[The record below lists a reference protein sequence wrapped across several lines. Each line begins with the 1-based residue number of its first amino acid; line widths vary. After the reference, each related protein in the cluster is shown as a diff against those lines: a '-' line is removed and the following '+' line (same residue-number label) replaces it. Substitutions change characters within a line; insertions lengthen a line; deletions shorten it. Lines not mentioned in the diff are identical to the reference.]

1 LHVPTV
7 CKDGSLN
14 RARRERDLDA
24 LAQEPYVDVLVVG
37 AGVTGAGVAL
47 DAASR
52 GLSVLLIDK
61 HDLAYGT
68 SRFSSKLVHGGLRYL
83 AHGEVGIAH
92 ECAVERGILLAHTA
106 PHLARRLAM
115 MIPLLPQVSRK
126 QAALARAGFVAGDVL
141 RTAARTPSALLPR
154 SRRIT
159 ATEVLDRAPAVR
171 PDGLRGGLLYWDG
184 QLEDDARLVV
194 ALART
199 AAAHG
204 ARVVTRCTAVTL
216 TGDGAGLRDELT
228 GTALDV
234 RAGAVI
240 NAAGVWAGELVDGI
254 TLRPSRGSHIVLRRQ
269 VLGELTA
276 AITMPVPGESSR
288 FVFALP
294 QRDGRVYVGLTDE
307 PVDGPI
313 PDVAEASED
322 EVTFLLG
329 VLNSALHVSVRRDQ
343 VAGAYA
349 GFRPLL
355 DGGTGSTADLSRRH
369 AVRTSPDGV
378 TTIVGGKLTT
388 YRRMAEDALDAAI
401 EARGLQGGPCVT
413 RRLPL
418 VGAAGRDIL
427 ARVPAPARLVAR
439 YGTEATA
446 VIAEAPPELRA
457 PIGGGLDITPAEL
470 WFAVRHEGA
479 LDADDLL
486 HRRTRIGLIPADL
499 ELARP
504 AADEALRHAG

>member
-1 LHVPTV
+1 MSTV
-7 CKDGSLN
+7 CKGTSLN

-24 LAQEPYVDVLVVG
+24 LVRKPYVDVLIVG

-106 PHLARRLAM
+106 PHLTRRLAM
-115 MIPLLPQVSRK
+115 MIPLLPQVGRK
-126 QAALARAGFVAGDVL
+126 QAVLARAGFAAGDAL
-141 RTAARTPSALLPR
+141 RATARTPSALLPR
-154 SRRIT
+154 SRWIT
-159 ATEVLDRAPAVR
+159 AAEVLDRAPAVR

-204 ARVVTRCTAVTL
+204 ARVVTRCTAGKL
-216 TGDGAGLRDELT
+216 TGDGAELRDELT
-228 GTALDV
+228 GTALEV
-234 RAGAVI
+234 RAGAVV
-240 NAAGVWAGELVDGI
+240 NAAGVWAGDLVDGI

-276 AITMPVPGESSR
+276 AITVPVPGESSR

-322 EVTFLLG
+322 EIAFLLD
-329 VLNSALHVSVRRDQ
+329 VLNSALRIGVRRDQ

-355 DGGTGSTADLSRRH
+355 AGGTGNTADLSRRH

-388 YRRMAEDALDAAI
+388 YRRMAEDALDSAVK
-401 EARGLQGGPCVT
+401 ERGLKAGPCRT

-418 VGAAGRDIL
+418 VGAADRDTL
-427 ARVPAPARLVAR
+427 ARVAAPARLVAR

-446 VIAEAPPELRA
+446 VVADVPPELRG
-457 PIGGGLDITPAEL
+457 PIEGGLDITPAEL

-486 HRRTRIGLIPADL
+486 QRRTRIGLIPADL
-499 ELARP
+499 ALARP
-504 AADEALRHAG
+504 AADEALRDAG